1 MLLEVNTNW
10 AWPNCGW
17 GFFQHFFGHRTI
29 PSAGG
34 ENGCKLVYMGR
45 SFGNDTPAWK
55 DTYLD
60 VFENKIEIL
69 P

>member
-1 MLLEVNTNW
+1 VLLEVNTNW

-17 GFFQHFFGHRTI
+17 GFFQHFFGHRII